1 MRLAGL
7 VFAALLVLAGPAFA
21 LDARDRTFAP
31 GRVGAIVIG
40 KTDPADLAKIYGAAN
55 VKYQKIGYEGGET
68 PGAHVF
74 PESPNFLEIMFTEDG
89 KKIDTVIIGG
99 KNWVS
104 RSGLRIGVRVAQ
116 LERMN
121 GGPFNFQGFGADEG
135 GRISAGAPPLAPY
148 SIYIGETSEADR
160 KALLKYFHHEKVFSS
175 RHPGMR
181 NSQFAVRS
189 IYVQAPPPKED

>member
-1 MRLAGL
+1 MRLAGF
-7 VFAALLVLAGPAFA
+7 VIAAVLILAGPAFA
-21 LDARDRTFAP
+21 LDARDRTFAA

-74 PESPNFLEIMFTEDG
+74 PESPDFLEIMFTEDG
-89 KKIDTVIIGG
+89 KTIDTIIIGG

-104 RSGLRIGVRVAQ
+104 RSGLRVGIRVAQ

-121 GGPFNFQGFGADEG
+121 GGAFNFQGFGADEA
-135 GRISAGAPPLAPY
+135 GRISAGAPPLAPFT
-148 SIYIGETSEADR
+148 IYIGATGDADN
-160 KALLKYFHHEKVFSS
+160 KALLKHFHEEKVFSS
-175 RHPGMR
+175 RHPAMR
-181 NSQFAVRS
+181 NSRFAVRS
-189 IYVQAPPPKED
+189 IYVHAVRPKED

>member
-7 VFAALLVLAGPAFA
+7 VLAALLLLAGPALA

-40 KTDPADLAKIYGAAN
+40 KTPPADLAKIYGAAN
-55 VKYQKIGYEGGET
+55 VKYQTIGYEGGET

-74 PESPNFLEIMFTEDG
+74 AGSPNFLEVMFSEDG
-89 KKIDTVIIGG
+89 KKIDTIIIMG

-104 RSGLRIGVRVAQ
+104 RSGLRVGVRVAQ

-121 GGPFNFQGFGADEG
+121 GGAFNFQGFGADEG
-135 GRISAGAPPLAPY
+135 GRVSAGAPPLAPY

-160 KALLKYFHHEKVFSS
+160 KALVKHFHEEKVFSS

-181 NSQFAVRS
+181 NAQFAVRA